1 MKVRK
6 LRFGNLFFIIFI
18 SYIVVLA
25 IPIIM
30 TGAIHFQSEN
40 IVEKQIKESNEAV
53 LKQMKLTID
62 QRLNEIDM
70 LESQILTN
78 QAVSKIMFTDNLSTG
93 NKMMSIVEMIDDFS
107 SYKNIMPFVS
117 DFFTKIAITS

>member
-78 QAVSKIMFTDNLSTG
+78 QAVSNL
-93 NKMMSIVEMIDDFS
+93 
-107 SYKNIMPFVS
+107 
-117 DFFTKIAITS
+117 